1 MLGLFDDPYRF
12 CNEER
17 EKEIVHKPMHLD
29 FAYDMAAKSIVL
41 LKNENNLLPLQPDAR
56 IAVIGPLADSKR
68 DLLGCWIAAGQWDSI
83 TTVVQALREK
93 LGDKNIRYARGC
105 DILKDDQSG
114 FAAAIQAVRSSDIA
128 IMVLGESAD
137 WCGEAASRTSISIPD
152 IQKELLREIAK
163 LKKPIVLVLMNG
175 RPLALEEENQ
185 LAGSIVE
192 AWFPGTM
199 GANAIADVL
208 TGKVNPSGKLPV
220 TFPRNV
226 GQVPIFLSEKNSGR
240 PYDPK
245 GTEQKYSSRYIDCPN
260 DPLFV
265 FGYGLS
271 FSKFTY
277 SDLQLNKPK
286 MEHKDTLTITVK
298 VTNAG
303 PYDGEEVM
311 QLYIR
316 DMVGSVTRPLK
327 ELKGFRK
334 MMFKAG
340 ETRTVTFRLDE
351 SDLSFYRS
359 DMSFGIEPG
368 EFEIFVGGNSSDVLV
383 KSFRYE

>member
-1 MLGLFDDPYRF
+1 MQHTEAPLAGRDYAQVDMSERLLRDVYLPPYKAAIDAGAMSIMSSFNELNGIPATGNHFLLTEILRDEWNFKGLVVTDYTSTNEMVPHGVVADEKEAGELALEAGVDMDMQGSVYYKYLERLVKEGKITKDQIDNAVTRILRIKFMLGLFDDPYRF

-199 GANAIADVL
+199 GANCYCRCA
-208 TGKVNPSGKLPV
+208 
-220 TFPRNV
+220 
-226 GQVPIFLSEKNSGR
+226 
-240 PYDPK
+240 Y
-245 GTEQKYSSRYIDCPN
+245 
-260 DPLFV
+260 
-265 FGYGLS
+265 
-271 FSKFTY
+271 
-277 SDLQLNKPK
+277 
-286 MEHKDTLTITVK
+286 
-298 VTNAG
+298 
-303 PYDGEEVM
+303 
-311 QLYIR
+311 
-316 DMVGSVTRPLK
+316 
-327 ELKGFRK
+327 RK
-334 MMFKAG
+334 SQSLG
-340 ETRTVTFRLDE
+340 
-351 SDLSFYRS
+351 
-359 DMSFGIEPG
+359 
-368 EFEIFVGGNSSDVLV
+368 
-383 KSFRYE
+383 